1 MKELRT
7 RNIKRTEKVKIKVN
21 GHEIV
26 AYRGE
31 TVLAALMASGYKK
44 LKKSFVKGEIR
55 GPLCGMGVCYECQV
69 TINGIP
75 NLRSC
80 MIEVEDQMEIQ
91 TDE

>member
-44 LKKSFVKGEIR
+44 LKKSFVKGDIR

-69 TINGIP
+69 AINGIP
-75 NLRSC
+75 NMRSC
-80 MIEVEDQMEIQ
+80 MIEVEDQMEIL